1 MQPIISDD
9 HGVKRFKKNAI
20 VARLLE
26 EGGIDLNAIAR
37 WDVSKEDRRQF
48 AQLIGYSVSGY
59 GELTSYVDDA
69 SYVAAVGIADGTES
83 DPKDAEIRALRGQ
96 LRDVRMGMKAGVAAL
111 YEKHPDDLEV
121 DH

>member
-69 SYVAAVGIADGTES
+69 SYVAAES
-83 DPKDAEIRALRGQ
+83 VASGETDPRDAEIWALRDQ
-96 LRDVRMGMKAGVAAL
+96 LKDVREGMRAGVAAL
-111 YEKHPDDLEV
+111 YEKHPDDLEG
-121 DH
+121 DS